1 MTPPTIIGID
11 PGITGAIAC
20 LHADTGAH
28 PDPGCATYDR
38 LTLAPTLTAC
48 DQFQPMDD
56 NTTVRREC
64 DGQTQM
70 EVD

>member
-1 MTPPTIIGID
+1 MTALD
-11 PGITGAIAC
+11 DLHVQCDAC
-20 LHADTGAH
+20 IRGPHQH

-48 DQFQPMDD
+48 DQFQPMNDD
-56 NTTVRREC
+56 TTVRREC

-70 EVD
+70 EVGA